1 MTKDFL
7 LGLAW
12 GLLLALFL
20 IWLFDRTSP
29 ETTPPDKARQGVPG
43 EQWGDLNEDE
53 RELLRRAK

>member
-20 IWLFDRTSP
+20 IWLFDRKP
-29 ETTPPDKARQGVPG
+29 DTTPPDTAARQPVKG
-43 EQWGDLNEDE
+43 QGDGDE
-53 RELLRRAK
+53 EPLPLRQVK